1 LLISNASFFSS
12 SFFST
17 THGQSSSQ
25 YADED
30 KVCEF
35 IESLVENN
43 YDEYGEIYISSTEFE
58 LRHWSHPSEYAKIV
72 THASPAQIFFLFVSI
87 CSFLSLSLYSCYLT
101 KKLHYRM
108 PWRPPR
114 SVLSPYASSASVAGG
129 SLAAVSAVGRVSRV
143 NSGIVAM
150 RSRSG
155 EGMSMYDGSSFRGG
169 GSVRSAMSPAPP
181 FEFPTSLASTKPTP
195 YTTTD
200 ASSGAG
206 GASSYY
212 GGAFA

>member
-1 LLISNASFFSS
+1 LNVQ
-12 SFFST
+12 ST
-17 THGQSSSQ
+17 SQ
-25 YADED
+25 YSNED
-30 KVCEF
+30 RVCDF
-35 IESLVENN
+35 IASLVENN
-43 YDEYGEIYISSTEFE
+43 YDEYGEIYIRNTEFQ
-58 LRHWSHPSEYAKIV
+58 LAHWQDPGEYTKIV
-72 THASPAQIFFLFVSI
+72 SYASPGQMFFLVVSI
-87 CSFLSLSLYSCYLT
+87 CTFLGLSLYSCYLT

-108 PWRPPR
+108 PWRPPT
-114 SVLSPYASSASVAGG
+114 SVLAPYASSASVAGG
-129 SLAAVSAVGRVSRV
+129 SLAAVSAAGRESRV

-155 EGMSMYDGSSFRGG
+155 EGMAMYDGSSFRGG

-195 YTTTD
+195 HTTTN
-200 ASSGAG
+200 AGSSGG